1 MTTVQAAEHA
11 ASAPRSGAPRIH
23 FAGAGGIYL
32 DCGDARIDVGI
43 QQRIW
48 ALAKA
53 LRGPAHLDGIREIV
67 PGVNNILVLFD
78 PLQLAPHAVRDW
90 VLAQWEQAT
99 AAASAPRVVDIPVI
113 YGGDGGIDLQEQAQ
127 RAGLGVHDYVA
138 LHSSAQFQVM
148 CIGSTPGFSYLSG
161 LPERLHAPRRSVPR
175 LRIPRGSVVIGGVQ
189 AGVMPEAA
197 PSGWHILGVTS
208 AAVFDA
214 TRAAPCLFEPGDT
227 VRFVAR
233 EVIA

>member
-1 MTTVQAAEHA
+1 MTTVTAQKQA
-11 ASAPRSGAPRIH
+11 ASAPPRIH

-32 DCGDARIDVGI
+32 DCGEARIDVGV

-48 ALAKA
+48 ALAEA
-53 LRGPAHLDGIREIV
+53 LRDAQRAGLREIV

-78 PLQLAPHAVRDW
+78 PLALAPHMVRDW
-90 VLAQWEQAT
+90 VLAQWELAT
-99 AAASAPRVVDIPVI
+99 AAQRAPRVVEIPVI
-113 YGGDGGIDLQEQAQ
+113 YGGEGGIDLQEQAQ
-127 RAGLGVHDYVA
+127 RAGLGVHDYVD

-161 LPERLHAPRRSVPR
+161 LPERLHAPRRAVPR
-175 LRIPRGSVVIGGVQ
+175 LRIPGGSVVIGGAQ
-189 AGVMPEAA
+189 AGVMPDAA

-208 AAVFDA
+208 AAVFDVA
-214 TRAAPCLFEPGDT
+214 RAAPCLFEPGDT

>member
-1 MTTVQAAEHA
+1 MTTVTAEKQA
-11 ASAPRSGAPRIH
+11 ASAPARTH

-32 DCGDARIDVGI
+32 DCGDARIDVGV

-48 ALAKA
+48 ALAEA
-53 LRGPAHLDGIREIV
+53 LRGGAHLDGLREIV

-78 PLQLAPHAVRDW
+78 PLALAPTTVRDW
-90 VLAQWEQAT
+90 VLAQWERAP
-99 AAASAPRVVDIPVI
+99 ACARAPRVVEIPVI
-113 YGGDGGIDLQEQAQ
+113 YGGEGGIDLQEQAQ

-189 AGVMPEAA
+189 AGVMPDAA

-214 TRAAPCLFEPGDT
+214 ARAAPCLFEPGDT
-227 VRFVAR
+227 VRFVAQ